1 MRVGRCGWRIWI
13 RYCAI
18 QKIEGRFDLPKADK
32 FGWENPP
39 NGEPWASGFS
49 LVGRCRRTAY
59 SSVKRT
65 NWTNNL
71 AWNKRSAVLPLKK
84 QNDTKSLEQLGSK
97 FGHETGVQWT

>member
-39 NGEPWASGFS
+39 NGEPWSSGFS
-49 LVGRCRRTAY
+49 LVGRCRRTAC

-65 NWTNNL
+65 NL
-71 AWNKRSAVLPLKK
+71 DKQSSVEQVIRCPPFEK
-84 QNDTKSLEQLGSK
+84 QNDTDNKSLEQLGCK
-97 FGHETGVQWT
+97 FGHETGM